1 MFGGNY
7 NYFCC
12 DKYFSEID
20 LREALLFSMLLFE
33 AMKYGVCV
41 DLLDYNGD
49 SYSWRV
55 HFRNER
61 KKTVEKVLKLV
72 ENDNFFFMFC

>member
-1 MFGGNY
+1 
-7 NYFCC
+7 
-12 DKYFSEID
+12 
-20 LREALLFSMLLFE
+20 
-33 AMKYGVCV
+33 VCV

-72 ENDNFFFMFC
+72 ENGKFLCFAMLGNYNLS